1 MDIDLNQILVINS
14 NISTIACAILTEAS
28 VLIAEANNSTGENA
42 DQLRNKAIQLNVLG
56 QLILLGTAI
65 VSKMLLEK
73 NINLNSTKLE
83 DLSLAS
89 KYALISVNLNVISNI
104 FSYLAAVEVS
114 KNNTQNNVQN
124 NTI

>member
-1 MDIDLNQILVINS
+1 MDIDLNQILVINN

-28 VLIAEANNSTGENA
+28 VLITEANNSTGENA

-56 QLILLGTAI
+56 QLILLGTGI

-73 NINLNSTKLE
+73 TLNLNSTKLE

-89 KYALISVNLNVISNI
+89 KYALIGVNVNVISNI

-114 KNNTQNNVQN
+114 KNNTQNNV
-124 NTI
+124 